1 MWLIRGSFLRSD
13 LIYDELKTHIDVE
26 SLKDEVERGDLFGNF
41 GRGNLTPI
49 QKDLRGGASYPRK
62 NVCDV

>member
-1 MWLIRGSFLRSD
+1 MWLIRDRFLRSD
-13 LIYDELKTHIDVE
+13 LIYDELKAHIDVE

-41 GRGNLTPI
+41 GRGTLAAI
-49 QKDLRGGASYPRK
+49 QKDLRSGASYPRK